1 MLKRIKN
8 CLLNNVIIIALVIT
22 VSIIYLSL
30 VNTNQLPKISAK
42 VSDKVLH
49 AFAYLVLFWGW
60 IAVFRKK
67 NYLKTALLIF
77 IVLVSFGVFLEFL
90 QAVLTDYRTA
100 DWKDAIANTS
110 GLLLGVVTFK
120 PIHQFLKN
128 KEKQH

>member
-8 CLLNNVIIIALVIT
+8 YLLNNVVVLALIITI
-22 VSIIYLSL
+22 SIIYLSL
-30 VNTNQLPKISAK
+30 VNTNQLPKTSIK

-49 AFAYLVLFWGW
+49 ASAYLVLFWGW

-67 NYLKTALLIF
+67 NYIKTSLLIF

-90 QAVLTDYRTA
+90 QAALTDYRTA
-100 DWKDAIANTS
+100 DWKDAIANAT
-110 GLLLGVVTFK
+110 GLVLGAFSFK

-128 KEKQH
+128 KEK